1 MKTVKEL
8 ITEFKILAEKYDTD
22 LQFYI
27 SFEGDEYEL
36 CEGWDFIR
44 KFNFYYFLH
53 SKYFKVLRYSYLD
66 KRFKVTRMAKDQLK
80 IEEIN

>member
-8 ITEFKILAEKYDTD
+8 ITEFKILAEEYDTD

-27 SFEGDEYEL
+27 SFTGDEYEF

-53 SKYFKVLRYSYLD
+53 SKYFKVLRYSYAD
-66 KRFKVTRMAKDQLK
+66 KRFKVTREAKDQLK
-80 IEEIN
+80 IEEIH